1 MKPRLSLEQNVQI
14 LDDLGI
20 LKKIFSNFRIRKKK
34 MNSLKGPLQNV
45 GEVSVSIVF
54 PTTMFNVRV
63 DLGVTTGDER
73 WAS

>member
-1 MKPRLSLEQNVQI
+1 
-14 LDDLGI
+14 
-20 LKKIFSNFRIRKKK
+20 

-54 PTTMFNVRV
+54 PTTVFHVRV
-63 DLGVTTGDER
+63 DLGVTTGDKR